1 MYQHSSLQE
10 KHFVQAFG
18 DGTKKEMLR
27 EEEKT
32 IESREERIHTR
43 TLYLQDI

>member
-10 KHFVQAFG
+10 KHLVLAFG

-32 IESREERIHTR
+32 VESREEHTR
-43 TLYLQDI
+43 TCTLHLQDI